1 MRFLVGFMRSMVVL
15 GILAATILAEST
27 SLSLFAQNNQSDHN
41 LPSGFV
47 REIVV
52 KGLDAPTAFAVA
64 PDGRIYFTQKSGAV
78 KVFYEGRLLRE
89 NFIDLSPEVNHAYN
103 RGLMGIVLHPD
114 FPKTPFVYLAYAYQ
128 PKEAGQN
135 KETGARLSRIVRVTA
150 DPDNLNRALPGSTFV
165 LLGGGGTYARIGNPD
180 RSDAPP
186 FTCEDARGASVHD
199 CVPVEGT
206 AHQINDMV
214 FGADGALYV
223 AVGDGG
229 EHVKAGQRAQDVNS
243 LSGKILRINPIT
255 GAGYANNPFYDRNPL
270 SNRSKVFALGLRN
283 PFRLTIAPK
292 TGELF
297 IGDVG
302 AAAWEEVNR
311 GRRGAN
317 FGWPCFEGAYPANG
331 ADDCATLHANPS
343 KVVFPVHAYEH
354 SNGRVAVVG
363 GDIYQGDIFPKDYR
377 GAYFFADYNAGIIWA
392 MNSAART
399 VEIAEFASGFS
410 GVVQIRAGSDGGLYV
425 LSIRSGTLERIWFA
439 E

>member
-1 MRFLVGFMRSMVVL
+1 MRLRAGFVSIFLVLWVL
-15 GILAATILAEST
+15 MAVILLSSN
-27 SLSLFAQNNQSDHN
+27 SLSLSAQSTRSGD
-41 LPSGFV
+41 LPPGFV
-47 REIVV
+47 REMVV
-52 KGLDAPTAFAVA
+52 EGLDGPTAFAMA
-64 PDGRIYFTQKSGAV
+64 PDGRIYFTQKAGAV
-78 KVFYEGRLLRE
+78 KVFHAGRLLRE
-89 NFIDLSPEVNHAYN
+89 NFIDLSAEVNQAYN
-103 RGLMGIVLHPD
+103 RGLVGITLHPD
-114 FPKTPFVYLAYAYQ
+114 FPKTPFVYLAYVYQ
-128 PKEAGQN
+128 PKEANQH

-186 FTCEDARGASVHD
+186 LTCEDANGAPVHD

-206 AHQINDMV
+206 AHQINAMR

-229 EHVKAGQRAQDVNS
+229 EHARAGQRAQDVNS

-283 PFRLTIAPK
+283 PFRLTIAPA

-302 AAAWEEVNR
+302 AATWEEVNR

-317 FGWPCFEGAYPANG
+317 FGWPCFEGPNVAG
-331 ADDCATLHANPS
+331 KSEFCAALHANPTRAI
-343 KVVFPVHAYEH
+343 FPVHAYEH
-354 SNGRVAVVG
+354 TDGRVAVVG
-363 GDIYQGDIFPKDYR
+363 GDFDRDGAFPDEYR
-377 GAYFFADYNAGIIWA
+377 NAYFFADYNAGVIWA
-392 MNSAART
+392 MTVATRT
-399 VEIAEFASGFS
+399 VEVVEFARGFS
-410 GVVQIRAGSDGGLYV
+410 GVVQITAGNDGDLYV
-425 LSIRSGTLERIWFA
+425 LSIRTGALERVTYA